1 MARILLAE
9 DYDDLREMICEFLRG
24 QEHIVEAFANGQD
37 AQNAAQA
44 HHFDLMILDWD
55 LPHVAGIEICRQ
67 ERAAGRS
74 TPILMLTGKKT
85 VTDKEQAFDLGA
97 DDYLTKPFHPKEL
110 LSRVKALLRRA
121 GTAGSTI
128 PCAELSPGST
138 FMDKYEVIMSLGRGS
153 TGIIYKARH
162 FYLNRLVAVKVLHP
176 QLIVDA
182 ESVARF
188 KREAQAISSLNHPNI
203 VSVHDFGI
211 TPDGLPYLVMD
222 YSGGETLMSRIGAR
236 DHLTPEEIL
245 PIFIQA
251 CDALAHAHSRGVIH
265 RDVKPNNMMIVE
277 DDSGKESLRLVDFGI
292 AKMPKGGAAMEIT
305 QNNDVLGSPLYM
317 SPEQCM
323 GARLDTRTDIFS
335 LGCVMYT
342 AFMGREPFMGD
353 NILDTMYRRTVENP
367 TPFCEMR
374 PDIRMPQ
381 SLLLEAIVFRA
392 MERNIDER
400 YQTMDELKQDLERF
414 ACALA

>member
-9 DYDDLREMICEFLRG
+9 DYDDLREMISELLRG
-24 QEHIVEAFANGQD
+24 QEHAVEAFGNGLD
-37 AQNAAQA
+37 AQHAAQA

-55 LPHVAGIEICRQ
+55 LPRVQGIEICRQ

-176 QLIVDA
+176 QLIADA

-203 VSVHDFGI
+203 VAVHDFGI
-211 TPDGLPYLVMD
+211 TPEGLPYLVMD
-222 YSGGETLMSRIGAR
+222 YSGGETLMSRISER
-236 DHLTPEEIL
+236 DHLTPGDIL

-323 GARLDTRTDIFS
+323 GGRLDTRTDIFS

-353 NILDTMYRRTVENP
+353 NILDTMYRRTVESP

-400 YQTMDELKQDLERF
+400 YQTMDELKHDLERF